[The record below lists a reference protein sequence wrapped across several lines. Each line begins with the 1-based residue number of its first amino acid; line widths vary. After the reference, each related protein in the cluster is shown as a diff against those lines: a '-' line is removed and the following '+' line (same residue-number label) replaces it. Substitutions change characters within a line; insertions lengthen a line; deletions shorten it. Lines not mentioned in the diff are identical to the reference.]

1 MGEVVAL
8 AILAA
13 WMWRERE
20 HSRERRALWER
31 IAGVTLGAETALPRA
46 QRVFGSDAEEWEI
59 EQERAAFGLGGGR

>member
-1 MGEVVAL
+1 MAELVAV
-8 AILAA
+8 AVLAA

-31 IAGVTLGAETALPRA
+31 IAGVTIGAETAPPRGT

-59 EQERAAFGLGGGR
+59 EQERLQAG